1 MNAKKNALL
10 KNKLLKENPAKTAQV
25 ALSVFFNIT
34 AAWGVKNN
42 EQRVLLGSPAES
54 TLFKWKKGQVSKIS
68 LDTLERISYIT
79 GIYKALGIL
88 FPTREQADAWVNKP
102 NKDFNGETALKF
114 MLKGSMVN
122 LSDTRRY
129 LDAQRG

>member
-1 MNAKKNALL
+1 MNTQKNNVL
-10 KNKLLKENPAKTAQV
+10 ESNPEKTAQV

-34 AAWGVKNN
+34 NAWGVKTD
-42 EQRVLLGSPAES
+42 EQRVLLGSPATS

-68 LDTLERISYIT
+68 QDTLERISYIM

-102 NKDFNGETALKF
+102 NRDFNDESALLF
-114 MLKGSMVN
+114 MLKGSMIN

-129 LDAQRG
+129 LDDQRG